1 MENGSILGN
10 LIQGGGSK
18 FLIWPLLSKFS
29 LVLPKRGLPHR
40 LMHIKKLLVLGHIV
54 RPNDLCAI
62 FEGL

>member
-29 LVLPKRGLPHR
+29 LVLPKRGLAHR
-40 LMHIKKLLVLGHIV
+40 LVHIKKLFVLGYIV
-54 RPNDLCAI
+54 RPYDMRAV
-62 FEGL
+62 FEGF